1 MKRKILLLDDDAGT
15 RFGFTRFLSLSG
27 YDVQEAES
35 LTRASAAYG
44 AQKFDAV
51 IVDLNLPDG
60 SGLDFIETV
69 RSDSPDV
76 PIIVITGAGDIPLAV
91 EAMRRGADNFL
102 TKPVDMEGI
111 ELFLEKS
118 LEIGMIRKGIS
129 SRQRIEKVRDP
140 YFGES
145 PAMKEAAEIARLAAG
160 EDSPVLITGETG
172 TGKGVLAAWI
182 HRQSRRRTGPFV
194 ELNCSLLR
202 GELLASELFGHV
214 RGAFTSA
221 DRDREGFFDAADG
234 GTLVLDEIGEMEI
247 PMQAQ
252 FLKVLEEKSFRRL
265 GETKVR
271 RSDFRLI
278 CATNKDIE
286 EEVRAGR
293 FRRDLFFRINLL
305 TIWIPPLR
313 ERVEDIPGLTRHML
327 GVLGAPER
335 EVSAEILEMLTAYP
349 WPGNVRELRNVLERG
364 VILSRGKP
372 FTPQHFATLRDTSMW
387 AEVAGKA
394 TLEEVEKAHLLAVLE
409 RCGGDVAKAATELG
423 ISKATV
429 YRRLKEL
436 KKPSGTG

>member
-15 RFGFTRFLSLSG
+15 RFGFTRFLSLCG

-35 LTRASAAYG
+35 LARAATAYG

-51 IVDLNLPDG
+51 IIDLNLPDG
-60 SGLDFIETV
+60 SGLDFIDTV
-69 RSDSPDV
+69 RGDSPDV
-76 PIIVITGAGDIPLAV
+76 PIIIITGAGDIPLAV

-102 TKPVDMEGI
+102 TKPVDMEGV

-129 SRQRIEKVRDP
+129 SRQRIEKGRDP
-140 YFGES
+140 YFGDS
-145 PAMKEAAEIARLAAG
+145 PAMLEVAEMARLAAE
-160 EDSPVLITGETG
+160 EDSPLLITGETG

-182 HRQSRRRTGPFV
+182 HRQSRRRAGPFV

-234 GTLVLDEIGEMEI
+234 GTLMLDEIGEMEI

-252 FLKVLEEKSFRRL
+252 FLKVLEEKCYRRL
-265 GETKVR
+265 GDTKLR

-286 EEVRAGR
+286 GEVRAGR

-305 TIWIPPLR
+305 TVRIPPLR

-327 GVLGAPER
+327 ALLGAPER
-335 EVSAEILEMLTAYP
+335 EVSKEILGMLAGYP

-372 FTPQHFATLRDTSMW
+372 FTTQHFAALGDTSVVSE
-387 AEVAGKA
+387 AAGKA
-394 TLEEVEKAHLLAVLE
+394 TLQEVEKAHLLAVLE
-409 RCGGDVAKAATELG
+409 RCGGEVAKAATELG
-423 ISKATV
+423 ISKATL
-429 YRRLKEL
+429 YRRLKDL
-436 KKPSGTG
+436 KRPPTTA